1 MLSIIL
7 AAAAAAMMTLW
18 IRPLKSEYA
27 MLLTLAAML
36 LVFGAALTQLKG
48 ITAVFADLAS
58 AASLDAVYLKL
69 LMKIMGL
76 AWVSQLASDICQE
89 AGCVSIS
96 RQIEIYSRFIIL
108 SISLPIVTELVQVL
122 ERLLT

>member
-1 MLSIIL
+1 MLSVIL
-7 AAAAAAMMTLW
+7 AGAVAALLTLW
-18 IRPLKSEYA
+18 IRPLKAEYA

-36 LVFGAALTQLKG
+36 LIFGAAVTQLSG
-48 ITAVFADLAS
+48 ITAVFAKLVE
-58 AASLDAVYLKL
+58 AAALDAVYFKL

-89 AGCVSIS
+89 AGCITIS
-96 RQIEIYSRFIIL
+96 RQIEIYSRFVIL
-108 SISLPIVTELVQVL
+108 SISLPIVTELMQVL